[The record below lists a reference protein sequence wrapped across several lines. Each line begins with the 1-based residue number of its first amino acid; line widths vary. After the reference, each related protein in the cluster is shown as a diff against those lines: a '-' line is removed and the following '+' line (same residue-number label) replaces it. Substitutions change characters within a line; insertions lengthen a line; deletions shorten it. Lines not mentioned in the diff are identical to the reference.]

1 MSNLCLVV
9 VFLVQSH
16 HSPVLVELWI
26 SSLNNVRSLLSY
38 HVHSVL
44 NATVGN
50 DWDHRCVDYAQVLD
64 AVDPELSI
72 NNTLLNAFRK
82 TSGAARIYKL

>member
-1 MSNLCLVV
+1 MGTLCL
-9 VFLVQSH
+9 LVAFFVKSL
-16 HSPVLVELWI
+16 HSPVLVELRI
-26 SSLNNVRSLLSY
+26 SSLNNVRSLLSD

-50 DWDHRCVDYAQVLD
+50 DWDHRGVDYPQVLG

-72 NNTLLNAFRK
+72 NNTLLDALRK
-82 TSGAARIYKL
+82 TGGTARIYKL